1 MKINLGLSFKR
12 IIKPKGPR
20 PAKTRPIAR
29 ALLSPEKTLFSYN
42 IICDTQL
49 PNNFLDVHC
58 FYKSNYCHKFEPNFQ
73 SRRSP
78 PMNDS
83 SDYNSCAQ
91 PLYLRIHKLV
101 SRRPQSR
108 TLILHIFVR
117 NKIYKRKKWKKN
129 TRWEW
134 CYFVDK
140 WNIDTKSNR
149 SRWSNN

>member
-1 MKINLGLSFKR
+1 MRINLGLSFKR

-29 ALLSPEKTLFSYN
+29 VLLSPEKTLFSYN

-58 FYKSNYCHKFEPNFQ
+58 IYKSNYSHKFESNFQ
-73 SRRSP
+73 LRWSP
-78 PMNDS
+78 AMNNS

-91 PLYLRIHKLV
+91 PLYLRIHKFV
-101 SRRPQSR
+101 SGRPQSR

-117 NKIYKRKKWKKN
+117 NKKYKKKKWKK
-129 TRWEW
+129 TRIEND
-134 CYFVDK
+134 V
-140 WNIDTKSNR
+140 ISLI
-149 SRWSNN
+149 SEILI